1 VLIETM
7 RREGYELGVSRP
19 VVIQKEVD
27 GEILEPFEI
36 VVADVEETHQGAVM
50 EEMGRRKGDLLDM
63 VLDGHGRVR
72 LEYRVPSRGM
82 IGFRN
87 EFLTLTSGSGILTS
101 IFDRYDRIKPG
112 VAGVRQ
118 NGVLVSMARG
128 KALAYALYN
137 LQERGRLFM
146 GHGEDVYEGQLIG
159 IHSRGNDLPVNPTKG
174 KQLTNIRAAG
184 TDEAL
189 VLTPP
194 IRFTL
199 EQALEFIA
207 EDELVEV
214 TPHHI
219 RLRKKLLRE
228 QDRKRGKAAS

>member
-1 VLIETM
+1 
-7 RREGYELGVSRP
+7 
-19 VVIQKEVD
+19 VIQKEVD

-36 VVADVEETHQGAVM
+36 VVADIEETHQGAVM

-63 VLDGHGRVR
+63 VLDGRGRVR

-118 NGVLVSMARG
+118 NGVLVSMIRG

-228 QDRKRGKAAS
+228 QERKRGKAAP